1 LRWEGIVIKNNS
13 LRALWIIP
21 NILFYLLSLVL
32 LGFIM
37 ANARGLREIHRLEIW
52 ILALLI
58 LLLVSFFGTFQIK
71 GWIKKGKM

>member
-1 LRWEGIVIKNNS
+1 MKNNS
-13 LRALWIIP
+13 LRAIWIIP
-21 NILFYLLSLVL
+21 NILFYLLSLAL
-32 LGFIM
+32 LAFNM
-37 ANARGLREIHRLEIW
+37 ANAQSLREIHRLEIW

>member
-1 LRWEGIVIKNNS
+1 MKNNS
-13 LRALWIIP
+13 LRAIWIIP
-21 NILFYLLSLVL
+21 NILVYLLSLAL

-37 ANARGLREIHRLEIW
+37 ANARGLSEIHRLEIW
-52 ILALLI
+52 ILAFFI

>member
-1 LRWEGIVIKNNS
+1 MKNNS
-13 LRALWIIP
+13 LRAIWIIP
-21 NILFYLLSLVL
+21 NILFYLLSLTL

-37 ANARGLREIHRLEIW
+37 ANAQDLREIHRLEIW

-58 LLLVSFFGTFQIK
+58 LLLVSFFGTFQIM

>member
-1 LRWEGIVIKNNS
+1 MKNNS
-13 LRALWIIP
+13 LRAIWIIP
-21 NILFYLLSLVL
+21 NILFYLLSLAL

-37 ANARGLREIHRLEIW
+37 ANAQSLRGIHRLEIW

-71 GWIKKGKM
+71 GWIKKGKL

>member
-1 LRWEGIVIKNNS
+1 MRNNS
-13 LRALWIIP
+13 LRAIWIIP
-21 NILFYLLSLVL
+21 NILFYLFSLSL
-32 LGFIM
+32 LGFIT
-37 ANARGLREIHRLEIW
+37 ANAQSLREIHRLEIW